1 MIAVP
6 AADEQHAV
14 ILFDGVCNFC
24 CWSVQFIIARDPKGH
39 FRFASQQ
46 SDIGQSMLAR
56 AGLPAGT
63 ADTFVL
69 VENKAIF
76 TRSAAALKVAA
87 RLRWPWPLCGI
98 FWLLPQSIRDW
109 AYRLVARNRYRWF
122 GQKDT
127 CWVPGPEIAGRFLA
141 SAGSQ

>member
-1 MIAVP
+1 MTTAP
-6 AADEQHAV
+6 AADDHHGI

-24 CWSVQFIIARDPKGH
+24 CWSVQFVIARDPKGY

-46 SDIGQSMLAR
+46 SEVGQSMLAS

-76 TRSAAALKVAA
+76 TRSTAALKVAA
-87 RLRWPWPLCGI
+87 RLRWPWPACGV
-98 FWLLPQSIRDW
+98 FWLLPRGIRDW

-127 CWVPGPEIAGRFLA
+127 CWVPTPEIAGRFLA
-141 SAGSQ
+141 

>member
-1 MIAVP
+1 MIAAP
-6 AADEQHAV
+6 AAGDHHGI

-24 CWSVQFIIARDPKGH
+24 CWSVQFIIARDPKEY

-46 SDIGQSMLAR
+46 SETGQAMLVS

-69 VENKAIF
+69 VEKNAVF
-76 TRSAAALKVAA
+76 TRSTAALKVAA
-87 RLRWPWPLCGI
+87 RLRWPWPFCRM
-98 FWLLPQSIRDW
+98 FWLLPRGIRDC
-109 AYRLVARNRYRWF
+109 AYRLLARNRYRWF

-127 CWVPGPEIAGRFLA
+127 CWVPGSEIAKRFLA
-141 SAGSQ
+141 

>member
-1 MIAVP
+1 MIAAP
-6 AADEQHAV
+6 AADEHHAV

-24 CWSVQFIIARDPKGH
+24 CWSVQFIIARDPKEY

-46 SDIGQSMLAR
+46 SEIGQSMLAN

-69 VENKAIF
+69 VENKATF
-76 TRSAAALKVAA
+76 TRSAAALKVAG
-87 RLRWPWPLCGI
+87 RLRWPWPLCGA
-98 FWLLPQSIRDW
+98 FWVLPQRIRDW

-127 CWVPGPEIAGRFLA
+127 CWVPGPDIARRFLA
-141 SAGSQ
+141 